1 MATRAVRFVVKKKTA
16 SIPLKKW
23 KSFAKNPVGK
33 GGLPFQFIRK
43 LRLAITPCTGSAGTD
58 LCSKAGEKT

>member
-33 GGLPFQFIRK
+33 DGLLFQFIWK
-43 LRLAITPCTGSAGTD
+43 LRLVMPPCTGSAGTD
-58 LCSKAGEKT
+58 LCSKTGEKT